1 MNDLSIL
8 RGVLRAPMKFIIFY
22 FLSYNPLYLFQKICF
37 FLNKTFL
44 LIYLFLFLFLFYC
57 LFENIVAVTFQSI
70 FHSEMHHNNIFLK
83 KNYFEISAL
92 KRSKT

>member
-22 FLSYNPLYLFQKICF
+22 FLSNNPLYLFQKICF

-44 LIYLFLFLFLFYC
+44 LINLFLFLFYC
-57 LFENIVAVTFQSI
+57 LFGSIVAVTFQGTFYSKI
-70 FHSEMHHNNIFLK
+70 HQNNIF
-83 KNYFEISAL
+83 F
-92 KRSKT
+92 